1 MVRRDHQSIFGDLIE
16 EYREVVLPTR
26 GRLHAALWFVRQM
39 LSLVQPWMWG
49 LLLGITLGSLNLVSA
64 AVAPL
69 AEDTPPQ
76 MMAIAVSVLSA
87 WTLIGFAAE
96 RRRFRLGDSVS
107 AGISAAVLSTGITSA
122 ANLTRKVLFLDVIQ
136 HRSDWQG
143 LLLRFEASG
152 SADLKSFVVA
162 EHLHGLIGGLIFS
175 AAVGAICGAIGGAIS
190 CARRERPSPAPR

>member
-107 AGISAAVLSTGITSA
+107 AGIIAAVLSTGITSA
-122 ANLTRKVLFLDVIQ
+122 ANLTR
-136 HRSDWQG
+136 RCS
-143 LLLRFEASG
+143 S
-152 SADLKSFVVA
+152 SM
-162 EHLHGLIGGLIFS
+162 
-175 AAVGAICGAIGGAIS
+175 
-190 CARRERPSPAPR
+190 